1 MFEMYKTLSMLD
13 IVYAAVLAFVFLQLI
28 LNITRLGKNMSVR
41 RNAGKEIGEYQKIEI
56 LKKCRDLFPFDTVNF
71 RGKVITKGM
80 KVRITTLQKRIIE
93 GEFVGRNDM
102 NILCVIAG
110 QHIIAHEIDK
120 IEDITEVNTNQENGI
135 WLVKYRFICMMN
147 LKKLRKNSGEKVA

>member
-1 MFEMYKTLSMLD
+1 MFDIYKTLSLID
-13 IVYAAVLAFVFLQLI
+13 VVYAAVLAFVFLQLI
-28 LNITRLGKNMSVR
+28 LNLSRLSKNMSVR
-41 RNAGKEIGEYQKIEI
+41 KESGKEIGDFQKIEI

-120 IEDITEVNTNQENGI
+120 IEDITEVNANQENGI
-135 WLVKYRFICMMN
+135 
-147 LKKLRKNSGEKVA
+147 